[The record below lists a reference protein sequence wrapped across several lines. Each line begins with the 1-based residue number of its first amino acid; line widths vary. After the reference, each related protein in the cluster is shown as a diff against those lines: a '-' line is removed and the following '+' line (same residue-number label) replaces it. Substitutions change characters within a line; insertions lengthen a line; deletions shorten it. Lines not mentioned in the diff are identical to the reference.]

1 MLEANAILAIDSL
14 DRFVTTD
21 LLQIT
26 RFNATWLI
34 NSTQLTFLSEAA
46 PPIKGGAPIVGAALI
61 QGNGLQEGTIVL
73 SYDPLTQIIVINLP
87 TTSAQTNVPVTQ
99 IYTATTSYYNDF
111 LQTNYFSSKPY
122 SFNFTLQSQTSWIYG
137 YMYKM
142 VVTQVQLQYNIPTI
156 NLDLNDTIYI
166 NDYAGDHLLQKVQIP
181 YGFYYPD
188 ELAAALETLIRANTT
203 FTDMDVQFFPRDG
216 FQFTSATDFYFPG
229 PNQVNL
235 IAPGTLDND
244 GINNVY
250 RTYRLLGITAKNDKH
265 DPVPVQ
271 QSSKYPNFLYTPYI
285 DIYSD
290 TLTNYQKIKDTNTTQ
305 VSQKGLLARVYL
317 SGTGQNQTTGPLTA
331 LGTAPFVMTAD
342 LNNPKVIRWTPD
354 VALTTIDIQLKDQY
368 GNFIPG
374 ADEGFSTEF
383 QMTLLCTEAERN

>member
-1 MLEANAILAIDSL
+1 
-14 DRFVTTD
+14 
-21 LLQIT
+21 
-26 RFNATWLI
+26 
-34 NSTQLTFLSEAA
+34 LTFVSEA
-46 PPIKGGAPIVGAALI
+46 PPPSGGPPLVGAALL
-61 QGNGLQEGTIVL
+61 QGNDFQQGTIVL

-87 TTSAQTNVPVTQ
+87 TTSAQTNVRVTQ
-99 IYTATTSYYNDF
+99 LYTTTTSYYNDF
-111 LQTNYFSSKPY
+111 LQANYYSAAPSSY
-122 SFNFTLQSQTSWIYG
+122 NFTLQSQTSWIYG

-166 NDYAGDHLLQKVQIP
+166 NDYAGDHLLQKVEIP

-188 ELAAALETLIRANTT
+188 ELAATLQLLIRGGTT
-203 FTDMDVQFFPRDG
+203 FTDMEVVFQPREG
-216 FQFTSATDFYFPG
+216 FVFTSATNFYFPG
-229 PNQVNL
+229 PNL
-235 IAPGTLDND
+235 INQITPGTLDND

-250 RTYRLLGITAKNDKH
+250 RTYRLLGLTSTNDKE
-265 DPVPVQ
+265 DPVLVQ
-271 QSSKYPNFLYTPYI
+271 TSSDYPNFLYTPYI

-290 TLTNYQKIKDTNTTQ
+290 TLTNYQKIKDTNTSQ

-374 ADEGFSTEF
+374 SDEGFATEF